1 MKTNAD
7 NMPLVHA
14 ENITEEC
21 RLLVWE
27 LAESLETLHEMLPAA
42 ADLTE
47 FSTISHPQKK
57 REWLAG
63 RVLLAQ
69 VVTDAGEVFQGTWKD
84 EHGKPFLVNSQC
96 YISITH
102 TIDYVAAVI
111 HPTHQVGI
119 DMEKIDDKLRRT
131 AHKYLNDTEM
141 LQAGNSLSTLC
152 AYWCAKEALFKLN
165 GRHKVSFKDHI
176 QILPFRENAAMLNGF
191 LRDSGQEIE
200 ATIHLRWLGDYCL
213 VVAVIAGTA
222 PLSCPSAADSP
233 RT

>member
-1 MKTNAD
+1 
-7 NMPLVHA
+7 MPLVHA

-27 LAESLETLHEMLPAA
+27 LTESLETLHEMLPAA

-69 VVTDAGEVFQGTWKD
+69 IVAEAGEIFQGTWKN
-84 EHGKPFLVNSQC
+84 EHGKPFLVGSESF
-96 YISITH
+96 ISITH

-111 HPTHQVGI
+111 HPRLPVGI
-119 DMEKIDDKLRRT
+119 DMEKMDNKLLRT
-131 AHKYLNDTEM
+131 ARKYLSESEM
-141 LQAGNSLSTLC
+141 LEAGSSLSKHC
-152 AYWCAKEALFKLN
+152 IYWCAKEALFKLN
-165 GRHKVSFKDHI
+165 GRHKVSFKEDI
-176 QILPFRENAAMLNGF
+176 KIVPFRENAKMLNGV
-191 LRDSGQEIE
+191 LRDSGREIE
-200 ATIHLRWLGDYCL
+200 ANIHLRWLGDYCL
-213 VVAVIAGTA
+213 VVAVITRTTH
-222 PLSCPSAADSP
+222 LSCPSAPGSP